1 MPPVISRAT
10 PSVMRTPQLRRIVTA
25 YTVNRLGRWIGTVA
39 LSLAVFDHTR
49 SALAVAATLV
59 AAQVI
64 PAFAVPVLVARVEAS
79 RRRHELTSLYLFEA
93 VVWAALGVLLWHFW
107 LPLLLLLAALDGT
120 AALAAS
126 ALLRSETA
134 RAAREQL
141 AGPQFEGER
150 ARTRITSK
158 PLDADAAEQKANAAI
173 NLGFSASFVAGP
185 ALGGLL
191 AGAAGAASALFIDA
205 GLLLVC
211 GVLVF
216 DLHPH
221 VEEAAAGESVRQRLR
236 ATWRHINA
244 VRALRALLLAQAL
257 AFVFFEAAAPVEVVL
272 AKVTLHAGDTGY
284 GLLVTA
290 WGVGVVIGS
299 ILFARWHGSLRVI
312 ISAGTLAVGLA
323 YLGFSAA
330 PSLAVA
336 VAPAVVGGVGNGLQ
350 WAPLISAVQ
359 RLTPAE
365 LRGRVMGALEAIGAL
380 FPAIG
385 LAMGGVIV
393 AISSARWGF
402 LVLGV
407 GGVLVT
413 LLFMRVPTE
422 TPAAGADEATPDAAP
437 DAARVPVDAAA

>member
-1 MPPVISRAT
+1 MPWVLRA
-10 PSVMRTPQLRRIVTA
+10 PLLRRIVTA

-39 LSLAVFDHTR
+39 LSLAVFDHTK

-64 PAFAVPVLVARVEAS
+64 PAFAVPAVVARVEAS
-79 RRRHELTSLYLFEA
+79 KRRRELSALYLFEGVLWA
-93 VVWAALGVLLWHFW
+93 VMGVLLWHFW
-107 LPLLLLLAALDGT
+107 LPLLLLLVALDGT
-120 AALAAS
+120 AALTAS

-141 AGPQFEGER
+141 SVVPLERRAQALAGGAGTGDAEVDGE
-150 ARTRITSK
+150 
-158 PLDADAAEQKANAAI
+158 AAEQKANAALNI
-173 NLGFSASFVAGP
+173 GFSASFVAGP

-191 AGAAGAASALFIDA
+191 AGSAGAATALFIDA
-205 GLLLVC
+205 GSLMLCGSLLL
-211 GVLVF
+211 

-221 VEEAAAGESVRQRLR
+221 VEAAAGESVRARLR
-236 ATWRHINA
+236 ATWGHINA
-244 VRALRALLLAQAL
+244 VRALRALLIAQAI

-272 AKVTLHAGDTGY
+272 AKITLHAGDGGY
-284 GLLVTA
+284 GVLMTA
-290 WGVGVVIGS
+290 WGAGVVLGS
-299 ILFARWHGSLRVI
+299 ILFAHWHGSLRVV

-336 VAPAVVGGVGNGLQ
+336 CAAAVVGGVGNGLQ

-359 RLTPAE
+359 RLTPAP

-385 LAMGGVIV
+385 LAMGGAIV
-393 AISSARWGF
+393 AVSSARVGF
-402 LVLGV
+402 LVLGI

-413 LLFMRVPTE
+413 VLF
-422 TPAAGADEATPDAAP
+422 
-437 DAARVPVDAAA
+437 ARVNTERSAPSIPEEQAEKTAVAKRAQMSVDNAA

>member
-1 MPPVISRAT
+1 VPWVFRA
-10 PSVMRTPQLRRIVTA
+10 PLLRRIVTA

-39 LSLAVFDHTR
+39 LSLAVFDHTK

-64 PAFAVPVLVARVEAS
+64 PAFAVPALVARVEAS
-79 RRRHELTSLYLFEA
+79 RRRRELSALYVFEGVA
-93 VVWAALGVLLWHFW
+93 TAALGVLLWHFW
-107 LPLLLLLAALDGT
+107 LPLVLVLVALDGT

-134 RAAREQL
+134 RAAREQRSVVAFEHPAQ
-141 AGPQFEGER
+141 AGE
-150 ARTRITSK
+150 AD
-158 PLDADAAEQKANAAI
+158 LDEQAEQKANAAL
-173 NLGFSASFVAGP
+173 NVGFSASFVAGP

-191 AGAAGAASALFIDA
+191 AAGAGAATALFIDA

-211 GVLVF
+211 GSLLL

-221 VEEAAAGESVRQRLR
+221 VEDAAGESVRARLR
-236 ATWRHINA
+236 STWRHINA
-244 VRALRALLLAQAL
+244 VPALRALLVAQAV
-257 AFVFFEAAAPVEVVL
+257 AFVFFEAAAPIEVVL
-272 AKVTLHAGDTGY
+272 AKITLHAGDGGY

-290 WGVGVVIGS
+290 WGAGVVAGS
-299 ILFARWHGSLRVI
+299 ILFAHWRGSLRVI

-323 YLGFSAA
+323 YLGLSAA

-336 VAPAVVGGVGNGLQ
+336 CVAAVVGGVGNGLQ

-359 RLTPAE
+359 RLTPPAQ
-365 LRGRVMGALEAIGAL
+365 RGRVMGALEAIGAL

-385 LAMGGVIV
+385 LAMGGAIV
-393 AISSARWGF
+393 ALSSARVGF
-402 LVLGV
+402 LVIGI

-413 LLFMRVPTE
+413 VMF
-422 TPAAGADEATPDAAP
+422 
-437 DAARVPVDAAA
+437 ARVRSDAPARTEEQAATAALADRTQMPLDSAA

>member
-1 MPPVISRAT
+1 MRA
-10 PSVMRTPQLRRIVTA
+10 PLLRRIVTA

-64 PAFAVPVLVARVEAS
+64 PAVAVPVLVARVEAS
-79 RRRHELTSLYLFEA
+79 TRRHELTSLYLFEA
-93 VVWAALGVLLWHFW
+93 IVWAALGVLLWHFW
-107 LPLLLLLAALDGT
+107 LPLLLLLVALDGT

-141 AGPQFEGER
+141 AGPQFEGELV
-150 ARTRITSK
+150 RTRISTES
-158 PLDADAAEQKANAAI
+158 LDAEAAEQKANAAL
-173 NLGFSASFVAGP
+173 NVGFSASFVAGP

-211 GVLVF
+211 AALVL

-221 VEEAAAGESVRQRLR
+221 VEEAAGESVRARLR

-257 AFVFFEAAAPVEVVL
+257 AFVFFEAAAPIEVVL

-290 WGVGVVIGS
+290 WGAGVVLGS

-359 RLTPAE
+359 RLTPAP

-393 AISSARWGF
+393 AVSSARWGF
-402 LVLGV
+402 LVIGV

-413 LLFMRVPTE
+413 VLFMRVPTE
-422 TPAAGADEATPDAAP
+422 APAAPQDETAPAAGAPADATHVTLDNAA
-437 DAARVPVDAAA
+437 